1 MRQKERRRCRDIM
14 TKQVITVESDQ
25 SLHQAAQLMR
35 DNDIGALPVVKD
47 GKLVGIITDRDIVVR
62 AIAENLSL
70 QTKVEQV
77 MTKEVFSVR
86 EDEFVFNAIRKMGEK
101 QIRRLPVLD
110 DDENLVG
117 IISLADVALETED
130 DLEVIEA
137 LEEISS
143 GRGFWQRR

>member
-35 DNDIGALPVVKD
+35 DNDIGALPVIKD
-47 GKLVGIITDRDIVVR
+47 GKIVGIITDRDIVVR

-86 EDEFVFNAIRKMGEK
+86 EDEFVFNAIRKMGDK